1 MKKTIGIVL
10 IFFNCYFISAQ
21 DVNYS
26 FSLSEAVNYAM
37 THNYTVRNAVLDIE
51 AAENL
56 KKETTAFGLP
66 QIEGTVDY
74 QNFLKQVVTLIP
86 SEFIGQPPGDFVEVI
101 FGTKQNLNATVTLRQ
116 LLFDG
121 SYLVGLQSA
130 KTFLKISNLAK
141 EKTDQS
147 IREAVINAYGNV
159 LIAQETILILEKNKL
174 SLEKNLNDTKAFLKN
189 GFAEEQDVEQQ
200 QITLSNTNNDLNRAV
215 RFELIANQM
224 FNLTMGIPIA
234 TNVKLEDNL
243 EMLTLKSTDLNIISQ
258 TFNLDSH
265 IDFKIADNK
274 VISDELLVKFEKS
287 KYLPSLNAFINY
299 SQFANNDNQ
308 IFYSGN
314 WFDSSLF
321 GVSLNVPIFSG
332 FQRSSRTQQAKI
344 SLLQS
349 EIELT
354 ETSEK
359 LKLQVTT
366 AKNKY
371 QFALDQFQTAKQNLV
386 LAESIS
392 NKEEIKF
399 FEGIS
404 TSIDLT
410 NAQNQLFNQQQN
422 YIQSIF
428 EIIQTKVEL
437 ENALNIY

>member
-174 SLEKNLNDTKAFLKN
+174 SLEKNLNDTKAFFKN

-200 QITLSNTNNDLNRAV
+200 QITLSNVKNDLNRAV

>member
-1 MKKTIGIVL
+1 MSEISYNDIKNAWDDEISNNALQNLADLRLSKMVSYLSKVRLELASTNADDVL
-10 IFFNCYFISAQ
+10 QADLLSQQALNIEFMLKDLLEYRRNKILKAA
-21 DVNYS
+21 
-26 FSLSEAVNYAM
+26 FSNRKPTGDM
-37 THNYTVRNAVLDIE
+37 TL
-51 AAENL
+51 AEEEFY
-56 KKETTAFGLP
+56 KET
-66 QIEGTVDY
+66 Q
-74 QNFLKQVVTLIP
+74 
-86 SEFIGQPPGDFVEVI
+86 
-101 FGTKQNLNATVTLRQ
+101 
-116 LLFDG
+116 
-121 SYLVGLQSA
+121 
-130 KTFLKISNLAK
+130 
-141 EKTDQS
+141 
-147 IREAVINAYGNV
+147 
-159 LIAQETILILEKNKL
+159 
-174 SLEKNLNDTKAFLKN
+174 
-189 GFAEEQDVEQQ
+189 
-200 QITLSNTNNDLNRAV
+200 RA
-215 RFELIANQM
+215 
-224 FNLTMGIPIA
+224 
-234 TNVKLEDNL
+234 
-243 EMLTLKSTDLNIISQ
+243 
-258 TFNLDSH
+258 LDSH

-299 SQFANNDNQ
+299 SQFANNNNQ